1 MSAPVVEVESY
12 GPVSAL
18 RQGRRMLG
26 LGRPWMSVRSY
37 AVDGLLIDAG
47 LASSEGHVVEFARR
61 HSVRRAVI
69 THHHEDHSGN
79 ARAMLDAGVAVEASS
94 ATAALVRRGFG
105 IRLYQHMM
113 WGAAPRANV
122 SVFAANVVET
132 ERHRFEVIEAPGHCD
147 DQVVLYERA
156 EGWLFSGDAFL
167 ASRIKYFR
175 ADEDF
180 AATLASLRRLCALPF
195 DALYC
200 AHRPV
205 VTGGKAA
212 LTKKLDQLVTLEGEV
227 RGLYA
232 RGLSLGEIAR
242 RTLGR
247 EDLWLYLW
255 TAGDVSRRNLVR
267 SIVHGPVRRP
277 DTVVE

>member
-1 MSAPVVEVESY
+1 MSRSEIEVESY
-12 GPVSAL
+12 GPVTAL
-18 RQGRRMLG
+18 KQGRTMLG
-26 LGRPWMSVRSY
+26 AGRAWMSVRSY

-47 LASSEGHVVEFARR
+47 LASSERHLMEFARR
-61 HSVRRAVI
+61 RSIHRAVI

-79 ARAMLDAGVAVEASS
+79 ARAMLAAGVAVEASA
-94 ATAALVRRGFG
+94 ATAALVRRGFS

-113 WGAAPRANV
+113 WGAAPRARVAAFASNV
-122 SVFAANVVET
+122 IDT

-147 DQVVLYERA
+147 DQVVLYERS

-180 AATLASLRRLCALPF
+180 AATVASLRRLTALSF
-195 DALYC
+195 EALYC

-205 VTGGKAA
+205 VTGGRAA
-212 LTKKLDQLVTLEGEV
+212 LAKKLDQLVTLEGEV
-227 RGLYA
+227 RRLHA
-232 RGLSLGEIAR
+232 QGLSLGEIAR

-267 SIVHGPVRRP
+267 SIVHGPVRRA
-277 DTVVE
+277 DTAAG